1 MDPQEP
7 HDPQADLLASMSEAE
22 KERYMC
28 QSIFEDA
35 TAIFRDDGGQA
46 FSNQFLND
54 SGDGAENI
62 ENVVDDDDDNVDDV
76 EVPSGTN
83 SANVY
88 VNFFIVD
95 ATIN

>member
-7 HDPQADLLASMSEAE
+7 HDPHADLLASMSEAE

-54 SGDGAENI
+54 SGD
-62 ENVVDDDDDNVDDV
+62 DDDNVDDV